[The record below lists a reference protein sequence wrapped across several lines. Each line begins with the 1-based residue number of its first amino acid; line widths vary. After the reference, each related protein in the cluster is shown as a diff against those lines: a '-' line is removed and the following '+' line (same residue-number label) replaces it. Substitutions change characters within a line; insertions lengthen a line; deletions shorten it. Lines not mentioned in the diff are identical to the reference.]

1 MFDDNPLLK
10 ERLMGVGAF
19 AGIAMFAIGAV
30 DVLVTGGFDF
40 AAERAP
46 YSRAQPSAYVRV
58 ADAAE
63 YVSNQV
69 QRIFW
74 DDTFAIGEAQAA
86 TPEEDLVGENDGS
99 PPPDASQTSD
109 DELLQA
115 VAALYAERASED
127 DASADQIDPDEAYS
141 DESYADDHSAEDE
154 KLANASEN
162 ASPW

>member
-1 MFDDNPLLK
+1 MLDDNPVLK

-46 YSRAQPSAYVRV
+46 YDRAQQSAYVRV

-69 QRIFW
+69 QRISW
-74 DDTFAIGEAQAA
+74 DDTFEIGEAQAA
-86 TPEEDLVGENDGS
+86 TNEDLVGENDGS
-99 PPPDASQTSD
+99 PPPDVSQTSD

-115 VAALYAERASED
+115 VAALYAERPSED
-127 DASADQIDPDEAYS
+127 DASAEQTYPDDS
-141 DESYADDHSAEDE
+141 DETYADDYPAEDE

>member
-1 MFDDNPLLK
+1 MFDDNPVLR

-40 AAERAP
+40 TAERAP
-46 YSRAQPSAYVRV
+46 YDRAQPSAYVRV

-63 YVSNQV
+63 YVSNRV
-69 QRIFW
+69 QRISW
-74 DDTFAIGEAQAA
+74 DDTFGISEAQAA
-86 TPEEDLVGENDGS
+86 TTEDLVGENDGS
-99 PPPDASQTSD
+99 PPPAVSQTSD

-115 VAALYAERASED
+115 VAALYAERPSEQ
-127 DASADQIDPDEAYS
+127 DASADQTYSDEAYA
-141 DESYADDHSAEDE
+141 DESSADDYPAEDQN
-154 KLANASEN
+154 LATASEN